1 MFRRNVLT
9 GVLLLAIL
17 VGGGFARAGELLITA
32 STIPGF
38 DPGMIIEGSQ
48 SVSVSKGHK
57 LSLISPTGKVVNITG
72 PYDGVLDPSVS
83 DKNKSKL
90 LTALSILVS
99 GDGKDSTQLGAIR
112 DAASARG
119 RDPFRI
125 DVTASGAQC
134 AIEGKPVTLWMPR
147 GEPLEKIW
155 LERKGS
161 SDAAVVRWPAGESEQ
176 PWPKS
181 LAVNDGATYQLL
193 LQPAKKETELLLRV
207 IPAGVAGNKAL
218 LAAAMGE
225 RGCDSQ
231 AIAVLQSPGG

>member
-1 MFRRNVLT
+1 MFRNCVLASFLFIVIVVS
-9 GVLLLAIL
+9 GGLAK
-17 VGGGFARAGELLITA
+17 AGELLITA
-32 STIPGF
+32 STVPGF
-38 DPGMIIEGSQ
+38 DPGIIIEGSQ
-48 SVSVSKGHK
+48 TVSIGKGHK

-72 PYDGVLDPSVS
+72 PYNGVLDPSVS

-112 DAASARG
+112 DAATARG

-134 AIEGKPVTLWMPR
+134 AIEGKAVTLWMPR
-147 GEPLEKIW
+147 GERLEKIW

-181 LAVNDGATYQLL
+181 LDVSDGATYQLL
-193 LQPAKKETELLLRV
+193 LQPAKTETEILLRV
-207 IPAGVAGNKAL
+207 IPAGLAGNKAL

-231 AIAVLQSPGG
+231 AIAVLQTPG